1 MCILYHI
8 VCISISTYICI
19 SKRNPGMLD
28 FMYMLAEFSKGF
40 IRAETAAESRDQAIQ
55 DFAIDSDCY
64 DCYCYYKPYYS
75 CYHF

>member
-1 MCILYHI
+1 
-8 VCISISTYICI
+8 
-19 SKRNPGMLD
+19 MLD
-28 FMYMLAEFSKGF
+28 VMYMLAEFSKGF